1 MRMRPAL
8 ACLVALAAACAS
20 APGRG
25 GGPRVPVDELLSG
38 GPLAPLPG
46 PVEDAQVLALT
57 AEMRAFVAQHVA
69 AGADRATRLRQLG
82 SAVIHSEGFRLD
94 YDETTRTAA
103 ATFEARRGNCLSF
116 SSLFV
121 ALARELGIDARFQE
135 VDTPPDWSYRAET
148 FVLNRHVN
156 VLVDLGRDGEHV
168 VDFNMEDFRTSY
180 DRRGIS
186 DERALAHFFNNLGV
200 ERMQAGEAALA
211 LGYLRRAARHDPSF
225 APAWTNLGIL
235 YARAGQPL
243 YAEAAHLRALRSDPS
258 DLVAMSNL
266 AGLYERQ
273 GDRDRAAEYRRLA
286 SQHRSRNPYYL
297 FQLAREDFQAGDYD
311 GAAGRLED
319 AIRRKRNEDQFYFLL
334 GMCRLKQGHEGAARR
349 WLAKAEEVAA
359 TDALKR
365 RYASKM
371 DILLPP
377 PGERPRD

>member
-8 ACLVALAAACAS
+8 ACLVALVAACAS

-25 GGPRVPVDELLSG
+25 GGPRVSVDELLSG

-46 PVEDAQVLALT
+46 PVADEQVLALT
-57 AEMRAFVAQHVA
+57 PEMRAFLAEHVA
-69 AGADRATRLRQLG
+69 SGADRVTRLRQLG
-82 SAVIHSEGFRLD
+82 SAVIHGEGFHLA

-148 FVLNRHVN
+148 FVLNRHVD

-180 DRRGIS
+180 DRRAIS
-186 DERALAHFFNNLGV
+186 DGRALAHVFNNLGV
-200 ERMQAGEAALA
+200 ERMQAGEAGLA

-258 DLVAMSNL
+258 NLVAMSNL

-273 GDRDRAAEYRRLA
+273 GDRTRASEYRQLA

-297 FQLAREDFQAGDYD
+297 FQLAREAFQAGDYG

-334 GMCRLKQGHEGAARR
+334 GMCRLKQGDEAGARR

-377 PGERPRD
+377 PGEHPRD